1 MSGIKGQKSGG
12 FGGRKKIDKK
22 EKRGITIS
30 FRVNQEEKKIIDR
43 FKGEK
48 SLVEAV
54 LQLIRDQ

>member
-22 EKRGITIS
+22 EKRDITIS

-43 FKGEK
+43 FKGDK

-54 LQLIRDQ
+54 LQLIRNQ